1 MVMLGIVLVAIG
13 LPLVEK
19 LPLTVQRS
27 LSFLPIEVNPI
38 ARLDAVNSSEWRLK
52 MWREVI
58 PTISQYLLLGKG
70 YSINVRELEQAM
82 DFPTLNGASDG
93 NPYTVASDFH
103 SGPLSVIIPLG
114 IFGAIAFLWFLASA
128 FRVLFNNYRHGD
140 KDYHRLNTF
149 LLAYFTV
156 RVIYFFAIFG
166 SFHTELTIFTG
177 LIGLSISV
185 NGGMR
190 RSAPAQAPAPNPAY
204 LPFRLPR
211 LARA

>member
-1 MVMLGIVLVAIG
+1 M
-13 LPLVEK
+13 
-19 LPLTVQRS
+19 
-27 LSFLPIEVNPI
+27 
-38 ARLDAVNSSEWRLK
+38 
-52 MWREVI
+52 
-58 PTISQYLLLGKG
+58 
-70 YSINVRELEQAM
+70 
-82 DFPTLNGASDG
+82 
-93 NPYTVASDFH
+93 ASDFH

-114 IFGAIAFLWFLASA
+114 IFGAIAFLWFLAPA

-156 RVIYFFAIFG
+156 RVIYFFVIFG

-190 RSAPAQAPAPNPAY
+190 RPAPAK
-204 LPFRLPR
+204 
-211 LARA
+211 ARAQPCLPAVPAAQFGKGLSWRLRDSADNTASHCRITPLPLHSGPA